1 MNLDFLP
8 LKSYTNIIEGNALR
22 IDWNDVVDKNE
33 LNYIMGNPP
42 FVGARLIN
50 DNQRK
55 DVEYIFNNWK
65 NSGNLDYVSCWYKKS
80 IDFIKNT
87 CIEVALVS
95 TSSIVEGEAVGL
107 LWKPLMKDKIFINF
121 AYTSFKW
128 NSEAKDTAQVY
139 CVIIGFSYIQRKDKT
154 IFSNGISK
162 NVEHI
167 NAYLTDAPDIF
178 VERISKPLCNIPK
191 MHKGCQPTD
200 GGNLIIEAEDYEDFI
215 KKEPNSKKYIK
226 KLIGAK
232 ELLQNK
238 NRYCLWLVNIE
249 PEELKKMP
257 TVLER
262 VRKCREMRLSAK
274 DAATKRLAEKPTLFR
289 ETYNYDSY
297 IVVPMVT
304 PSNKRY
310 IPFGFFDKNTIST
323 NLNLISEN
331 ANIYQF
337 GILQSN
343 VHMSWVRAVCGR
355 LGDAYRYSAGVV
367 YNNFPWPTPTDNQKK
382 KIEKTAQEILNARNK
397 YSNSSLSVLYDELT
411 MPSELRKAHQENDKA
426 VMEAYGFDWHKMTE
440 SDCVAE
446 LMKMYQELINK

>member
-1 MNLDFLP
+1 M
-8 LKSYTNIIEGNALR
+8 
-22 IDWNDVVDKNE
+22 
-33 LNYIMGNPP
+33 
-42 FVGARLIN
+42 
-50 DNQRK
+50 
-55 DVEYIFNNWK
+55 
-65 NSGNLDYVSCWYKKS
+65 
-80 IDFIKNT
+80 
-87 CIEVALVS
+87 
-95 TSSIVEGEAVGL
+95 
-107 LWKPLMKDKIFINF
+107 
-121 AYTSFKW
+121 
-128 NSEAKDTAQVY
+128 
-139 CVIIGFSYIQRKDKT
+139 
-154 IFSNGISK
+154 
-162 NVEHI
+162 
-167 NAYLTDAPDIF
+167 
-178 VERISKPLCNIPK
+178 
-191 MHKGCQPTD
+191 
-200 GGNLIIEAEDYEDFI
+200 
-215 KKEPNSKKYIK
+215 
-226 KLIGAK
+226 
-232 ELLQNK
+232 
-238 NRYCLWLVNIE
+238 WLVNIE

-426 VMEAYGFDWHKMTE
+426 VMKAYGFSIKDTSE
-440 SDCVAE
+440 AECVAA
-446 LMKMYQELINK
+446 LMKMYQELVDKQG